1 MSPGTLTWLAI
12 AVGGALV
19 VWHHVS
25 RTKHISEEML
35 RSYRE
40 ALAEARA
47 KKARGQAAKAEE
59 AARENE
65 QQAAKK

>member
-1 MSPGTLTWLAI
+1 MWLAI

-19 VWHHVS
+19 VWHNVS

-47 KKARGQAAKAEE
+47 KKARELAAQAED
-59 AARENE
+59 AAREE
-65 QQAAKK
+65 QQQAAKT

>member
-1 MSPGTLTWLAI
+1 MWLAI

-19 VWHHVS
+19 VWHNVS

-47 KKARGQAAKAEE
+47 KKAREQAAKAEE